1 MEEAEVAAAIGKV
14 AERLYAEDYDG
25 EHEGITEESVAEV
38 MRWLELEIKLAAG
51 AAKLPL
57 PPLPPP
63 PPPPAAAALYVT
75 VGGGGEKESC
85 GSSLSGPASTV
96 MAAVDRRSSSA
107 ATPPLQAVPWPWPFP
122 EPAAR
127 DGEQEEEE
135 EEVDD
140 EWVSQLLTDGP
151 AVEGQC
157 GGQ

>member
-1 MEEAEVAAAIGKV
+1 MEAAEVAAVIGKV

-63 PPPPAAAALYVT
+63 PAAAVAALYAT
-75 VGGGGEKESC
+75 VGGAGKESC

-96 MAAVDRRSSSA
+96 MANVDRRSSSV
-107 ATPPLQAVPWPWPFP
+107 ATPPLQLQAVPWPWPFP

-127 DGEQEEEE
+127 DREEE

-151 AVEGQC
+151 AVEEQCVGQ
-157 GGQ
+157 

>member
-1 MEEAEVAAAIGKV
+1 MEAAEVAAVMGKV

-51 AAKLPL
+51 AAELPL
-57 PPLPPP
+57 PPLL
-63 PPPPAAAALYVT
+63 PAAAYAT
-75 VGGGGEKESC
+75 VGGGKQESC

-96 MAAVDRRSSSA
+96 MASVVFGGRSPAAMSQPQAAV
-107 ATPPLQAVPWPWPFP
+107 PWPFP
-122 EPAAR
+122 EPAA
-127 DGEQEEEE
+127 GNEEEE
-135 EEVDD
+135 EEDAAAD

-157 GGQ
+157 GSQSQ

>member
-1 MEEAEVAAAIGKV
+1 MEAAEVAAVIGKV

-63 PPPPAAAALYVT
+63 PPAAAVASLYAT
-75 VGGGGEKESC
+75 VGGAGKESC

-96 MAAVDRRSSSA
+96 MANVDRRSSSA

-127 DGEQEEEE
+127 GGEEVVEE

>member
-1 MEEAEVAAAIGKV
+1 MDEAEVAAAIGKV

-51 AAKLPL
+51 TAKLPL
-57 PPLPPP
+57 PPL
-63 PPPPAAAALYVT
+63 PPPAAAALYVT
-75 VGGGGEKESC
+75 VGGGGGKESC

-127 DGEQEEEE
+127 EGEQE